1 MAGKRWLSPEPLF
14 VYSDPMS
21 VLFRQIS
28 RCLLL
33 IMLATV
39 FSPSFGWEAAQA
51 VAEHEH
57 SAIAVDADDHA
68 AHDVLCVG
76 GGCGEQDATPCADSQ
91 HHCCPGHQLG
101 HLPGGVSAAQFL
113 GVPPVL
119 HLIVGD
125 ADARFSSRV
134 PEGLERPPRSAA

>member
-1 MAGKRWLSPEPLF
+1 MAGKRWLSPEPFF
-14 VYSDPMS
+14 VYSARMS
-21 VLFRQIS
+21 ILFRQIS

-39 FSPSFGWEAAQA
+39 FSPSFGWEAVQA

-57 SAIAVDADDHA
+57 SAMAADVDHHA
-68 AHDVLCVG
+68 AHDTLCTG
-76 GGCGEQDATPCADSQ
+76 SGCDVQGEAPCADSQ

-101 HLPGGVSAAQFL
+101 HLPGGVTAAQVL
-113 GVPPVL
+113 GLPLVL
-119 HLIVGD
+119 RLIGGD
-125 ADARFSSRV
+125 SDARFSSRV